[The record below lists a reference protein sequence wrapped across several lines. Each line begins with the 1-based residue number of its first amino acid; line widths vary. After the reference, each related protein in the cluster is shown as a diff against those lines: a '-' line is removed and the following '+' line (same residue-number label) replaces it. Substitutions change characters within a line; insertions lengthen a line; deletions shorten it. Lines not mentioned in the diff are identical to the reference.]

1 MPTSTSARR
10 RLCAGLA
17 MLGSMLAFLGATGA
31 GAQSYPS
38 QPVKLVVPF
47 APGGATDILARTIGQ
62 RLAERIGQPVV
73 IENKPGA
80 GTTIGNAVVAQSAP
94 DGYTLLFAP
103 TPFVI
108 SQVMYPKLPYD
119 AEKAFTPVTL
129 LAVSPFILVAN
140 PSLNATSV
148 AELVALGK
156 SSMRPLTFASAGN
169 GTVPHLAGELFR
181 LRTGIELM
189 HVPYKGG
196 GPAITDLVGGQTEL
210 MFATP
215 IEVMPQVQAGRL
227 KVLATTAP
235 RRLSALPDVPT
246 VQEAGYPGFEVYAWF
261 GVMAPAGTPKAIVD
275 RLAGEFANVV
285 ELADVREKLA
295 AQSAQV
301 ALKPAEEFAAFIAS
315 EKSKWEAV
323 VKASGAKID

>member
-1 MPTSTSARR
+1 MRIRELSMRVLPAVAA
-10 RLCAGLA
+10 LLGLA
-17 MLGSMLAFLGATGA
+17 LPAPGLAQG
-31 GAQSYPS
+31 YPS

-47 APGGATDILARTIGQ
+47 APGGATDILARTVGQ
-62 RLAERIGQPVV
+62 RLAERLGQPVV

-80 GTTIGNAVVAQSAP
+80 GTTIGNAQVAQAAP

-119 AEKAFTPVTL
+119 ADKAFTPVTL
-129 LAVSPFILVAN
+129 LAVSPFILVAH
-140 PSLNATSV
+140 PSLNATNV
-148 AELVALGK
+148 AELVALAK
-156 SSMRPLTFASAGN
+156 SSTRTLTFASAGN
-169 GTVPHLAGELFR
+169 GTVPHLAGELFK
-181 LRTGIELM
+181 LRTGIDLT
-189 HVPYKGG
+189 HIPYKGG
-196 GPAITDLVGGQTEL
+196 GPAITDLVGGQTQL

-235 RRLSALPDVPT
+235 KRLAAQPDVPT
-246 VQEAGYPGFEVYAWF
+246 IQEAGYPGFEVFAWF
-261 GVMAPAGTPKAIVD
+261 GVLAPAGTPKPIVD
-275 RLAGEFANVV
+275 RLAGELAKVV
-285 ELADVREKLA
+285 ELPDVSEKLA
-295 AQSAQV
+295 GQSAQV
-301 ALKPAEEFAAFIAS
+301 LLKPAEEFAAFIAA